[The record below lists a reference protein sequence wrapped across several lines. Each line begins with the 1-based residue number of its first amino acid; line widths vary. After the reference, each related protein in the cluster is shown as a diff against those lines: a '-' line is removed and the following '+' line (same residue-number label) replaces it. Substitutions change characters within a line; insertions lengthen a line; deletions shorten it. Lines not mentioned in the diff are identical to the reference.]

1 MEMEGMDRSERAID
15 TVGEDRNT
23 GRD

>member
-15 TVGEDRNT
+15 TMGEDRNT